1 MVRYDS
7 SVSKESKQ
15 KHILVAL
22 AWPYANG
29 SLHLGH
35 TASFLGA
42 DVLARYHRL
51 AGDKV
56 LFVSGSDCYGTPIV
70 VEAIK
75 RGVSP
80 DSVAEQ
86 YHNEFNQ
93 VLTALG
99 FTYTFYT
106 KTTTPEH
113 ARVVQDIF
121 TSLYTKGYI
130 YTKVGKALYSPLL
143 NRFLPDRF
151 VVGTC
156 PHCGYADA
164 RGDQCDNCGALLDP
178 LLLQHP
184 HINTKILG
192 DLPAAGDDILEVRE
206 SEHFYLKLSTFQ
218 NELKDWVASSADTWR
233 VNAKKITESFLEQGL
248 QDRAITRDTDW
259 GIPVPLDGYTDKRL
273 YVWFDA
279 ILGYLSASKHFTERS
294 DQPEYWDWR
303 QWWQN
308 PDAVHYYVHGKDNV
322 PFHTIILPAILK
334 GVGDLHLPDKV
345 FASEYLSLE
354 GNQFSTSKAHAVW
367 VHDFLKNFDSELIRY
382 FLIAQGPETSDIDF
396 RWSEFGQ
403 LVNGELIGTFGNLVN
418 RVCTF
423 AEVNFPDGVSAQKT
437 LDAQSEDIL
446 TLTEQTFDVVGE
458 CITNGRFRRAFRKIL
473 EVAEQGNQFMHA
485 KEPWKTIETD
495 SQQVETDL
503 LVLLHTIRS
512 LAILIQ
518 PFLPKT
524 SDTIQ
529 SFFVGVTPISSES
542 DSLPSTSWS
551 YMSLPTRITISH
563 TRPLFK
569 KVEADAID
577 RQKGGGGSV

>member
-29 SLHLGH
+29 PLHLGH
-35 TASFLGA
+35 AASFLGA

-56 LFVSGSDCYGTPIV
+56 LFVSGSDCYGTPIA

-80 DSVAEQ
+80 DSMTEQ

-121 TSLYTKGYI
+121 TSLYTKGCI

-192 DLPAAGDDILEVRE
+192 NLPAADDDVLEVRE
-206 SEHFYLKLSTFQ
+206 SEHFYLKLSMFQ

-259 GIPVPLDGYTDKRL
+259 GIPVPLEGYTDKCL

-279 ILGYLSASKHFTERS
+279 VLGYLSASKHFTE
-294 DQPEYWDWR
+294 
-303 QWWQN
+303 
-308 PDAVHYYVHGKDNV
+308 
-322 PFHTIILPAILK
+322 T
-334 GVGDLHLPDKV
+334 
-345 FASEYLSLE
+345 
-354 GNQFSTSKAHAVW
+354 
-367 VHDFLKNFDSELIRY
+367 
-382 FLIAQGPETSDIDF
+382 
-396 RWSEFGQ
+396 
-403 LVNGELIGTFGNLVN
+403 
-418 RVCTF
+418 
-423 AEVNFPDGVSAQKT
+423 
-437 LDAQSEDIL
+437 
-446 TLTEQTFDVVGE
+446 
-458 CITNGRFRRAFRKIL
+458 
-473 EVAEQGNQFMHA
+473 
-485 KEPWKTIETD
+485 
-495 SQQVETDL
+495 
-503 LVLLHTIRS
+503 
-512 LAILIQ
+512 
-518 PFLPKT
+518 
-524 SDTIQ
+524 
-529 SFFVGVTPISSES
+529 
-542 DSLPSTSWS
+542 
-551 YMSLPTRITISH
+551 
-563 TRPLFK
+563 
-569 KVEADAID
+569 
-577 RQKGGGGSV
+577 